1 MFSCH
6 QNSIAHY
13 STFYWQTVNWN
24 TEWNAR
30 VFLLTPDSY
39 FSLRKIAYSDMEEST
54 LDYEGYLVKKKHI
67 ITMWYHKHVQV
78 KGLKER

>member
-1 MFSCH
+1 M
-6 QNSIAHY
+6 
-13 STFYWQTVNWN
+13 
-24 TEWNAR
+24 
-30 VFLLTPDSY
+30 LLISHDSPY
-39 FSLRKIAYSDMEEST
+39 NPHKIAYSDMEEST